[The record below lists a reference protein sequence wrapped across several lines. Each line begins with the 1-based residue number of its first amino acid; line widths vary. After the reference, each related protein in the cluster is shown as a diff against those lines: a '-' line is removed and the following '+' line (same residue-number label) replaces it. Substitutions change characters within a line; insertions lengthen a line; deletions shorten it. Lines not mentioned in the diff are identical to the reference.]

1 MNIETLREAIKR
13 YNRYRSPEAT
23 ARLLEAG
30 EEGFAVEF
38 SGSFCLSCGV
48 YDWLEDLI
56 YEIRELDPELHAEI
70 SSWRWVSDEI
80 IVAEFKCSKRMEK
93 T

>member
-1 MNIETLREAIKR
+1 MNIEILREAIKR

-23 ARLLEAG
+23 ARLLEAK
-30 EEGFAVEF
+30 ERIFAVEF
-38 SGSFCLSCGV
+38 SGSFCLTCGI